1 MRSAPRALCVA
12 ASGLVAGALAAAA
25 PSAPAA
31 AKDIVIRMA
40 VPDWPPTRIMQDLAN
55 ERYKAPVGQQ
65 REARGRLHP
74 LAGLLR
80 ALAASLTSGEKK
92 YQMAVSD
99 SQWLGA
105 FVEGGYYMKINKFID
120 ADPELQ
126 AAFKDMHPNLVDA
139 YSTYPHKT
147 QNYYGFPQ
155 MPDVLAVYYR
165 KDLFCDP
172 VEQQAYQA
180 KYGMKLPCEPAEMDN
195 ADWDQVKNFGEFFR
209 RSKGQQL
216 AGRP

>member
-55 ERYKAPVGQQ
+55 ERYKAPSGNNVKL
-65 REARGRLHP
+65 EADFIPWPVYYER
-74 LAGLLR
+74 
-80 ALAASLTSGEKK
+80 LAASLTSGEKK

-105 FVEGGYYMKINKFID
+105 FVEGGYYLKINKFID

-126 AAFKDMHPNLVDA
+126 GRVQGHAPEPL
-139 YSTYPHKT
+139 STPT
-147 QNYYGFPQ
+147 RPT
-155 MPDVLAVYYR
+155 R
-165 KDLFCDP
+165 T
-172 VEQQAYQA
+172 
-180 KYGMKLPCEPAEMDN
+180 
-195 ADWDQVKNFGEFFR
+195 R
-209 RSKGQQL
+209 RRTTTASHRCRTSWRSTT
-216 AGRP
+216 ARICSATRPSSRPTRPSTA